1 MKFNQIQV
9 RESEVQ
15 ELKNL
20 LETVPC
26 DVKVSKPSGRTSYVV
41 FTPYPRIKPTQ
52 VKAKLTSCYKAISP
66 VSMWKTLGW
75 SRILATS
82 LKTLGASSEPYLK
95 SLSVANG
102 QI

>member
-26 DVKVSKPSGRTSYVV
+26 DVKVSKPFGRANYMILPP
-41 FTPYPRIKPTQ
+41 TP
-52 VKAKLTSCYKAISP
+52 
-66 VSMWKTLGW
+66 G
-75 SRILATS
+75 
-82 LKTLGASSEPYLK
+82 
-95 SLSVANG
+95 
-102 QI
+102 